1 MSMKEKSVQCLG
13 KTGFHKIAYTEWG
26 SPDAAR
32 TLICVHGLT
41 RNGRDFDVLASA
53 LEESYRIICPDIA
66 GRGRSDWLA
75 SGKHYYNPNYLADL
89 ATLLAHLGAR
99 EVDWLGTSMGG
110 ILGMLMASIPGNPI
124 KRLIVN
130 DVGPFLPKAALERI
144 ASYTGMAP
152 DFDDM
157 ATLEAYLRETHA
169 TFGDLTDGQWRHMA
183 ETSHRKLDNGKVTLG
198 YDPAIGDNFRAGP
211 LKDADMWSYWDAIQ
225 CPALVIRG
233 ENSDL
238 LRREDAEEM
247 TRRGPKADLVE
258 VAGCGH
264 APALMAA
271 DQIAMVKDWLAA

>member
-13 KTGFHKIAYTEWG
+13 KTGFHRIAYTEWG
-26 SPDAAR
+26 SPDAVR

-41 RNGRDFDVLASA
+41 RSGRDFDVLASA

-75 SGKHYYNPNYLADL
+75 SGKHYNNPNYLADL
-89 ATLLAHLGAR
+89 AALLAQVGAA

-110 ILGMLMASIPGNPI
+110 ILGMLMASISGNPI

-130 DVGPFLPKAALERI
+130 DVGPFLPKTALERI
-144 ASYTGMAP
+144 ASYTGTAP
-152 DFDDM
+152 NFDDL
-157 ATLEAYLRETHA
+157 AALESYLRETHA
-169 TFGDLTDGQWRHMA
+169 TFGDLTDGQWKHMT
-183 ETSHRKLDNGKVTLG
+183 ETSHRKLDNGKVALS
-198 YDPAIGDNFRAGP
+198 YDPAIGDNFRIGP
-211 LKDADMWSYWDAIQ
+211 LEDTDMWSYWDAIQ
-225 CPALVIRG
+225 CPTLVIRG
-233 ENSDL
+233 ESSDL

-247 TRRGPKADLVE
+247 TRRGPRANLVE
-258 VAGCGH
+258 IAGCGH